1 VNDDLVK
8 LTVIG
13 AIMGALL
20 LAGLL
25 IHPAGSTTEPQVEPA
40 AATTTVR
47 EVTVIQ
53 EKSLEML
60 GPVYSEKAVFQDEN
74 IRISFHASFGA
85 DGVESRLP
93 FWLYNLSGDVV
104 TILWDRC
111 SIQLPQGNTI
121 KVINEESLKY
131 PGGSGISV
139 APAGDLFDAV
149 IPVSEITWSDTDWSV
164 SSGVFDQGTFT
175 FVLAIEKGATY
186 AAPKPASTCPEPN
199 AVMPGR
205 TEQMMRGTAQTTV
218 CEECPDGVIV
228 YYAFRFV
235 IR

>member
-1 VNDDLVK
+1 VNDDLIK
-8 LTVIG
+8 LTVVG

-25 IHPAGSTTEPQVEPA
+25 IQPATTTTSAQAEPA

-47 EVTVIQ
+47 EVTVVHNA
-53 EKSLEML
+53 SLEML
-60 GPVYSEKAVFQDEN
+60 GPIYSEKAVFQDEN

-93 FWLYNLSGDVV
+93 FWLYNLSDDVV

-111 SIQLPQGNTI
+111 SIQLPQGNTV
-121 KVINEESLKY
+121 KVINEEGLKY
-131 PGGSGISV
+131 PGGTGISV

-149 IPVSEITWSDTDWSV
+149 IPVSEITWTDTDWTV
-164 SSGVFDQGTFT
+164 SNGVFDQGTFT
-175 FVLAIEKGATY
+175 FVLAIEKGTTY
-186 AAPKPASTCPEPN
+186 IAPKPASTCAEPSTS
-199 AVMPGR
+199 VPGR
-205 TEQMMRGTAQTTV
+205 IEQMIRPGAPTTT
-218 CEECPDGVIV
+218 CDPESQII